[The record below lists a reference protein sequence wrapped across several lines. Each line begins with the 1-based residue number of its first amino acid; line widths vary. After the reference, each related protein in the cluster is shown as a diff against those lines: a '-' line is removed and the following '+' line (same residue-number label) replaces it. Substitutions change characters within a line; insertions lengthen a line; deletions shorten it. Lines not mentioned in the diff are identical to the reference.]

1 MTVVAVV
8 VVPVDIVG
16 IEIHVPRVVRVVRIE
31 GRRPV
36 VAVGTRSVEI
46 GIVPVASGGKDLP
59 SAGRLTG
66 CCVPPLSFSE
76 VAIEASPDGP
86 DFTEFTPHSA
96 ASALRR

>member
-1 MTVVAVV
+1 MPVVTVV

-36 VAVGTRSVEI
+36 VAVGTRIVEVR
-46 GIVPVASGGKDLP
+46 IVPVASGGKKLP

-66 CCVPPLSFSE
+66 GGVPPLTFSE
-76 VAIEASPDGP
+76 VASMASSDGP
-86 DFTEFTPHSA
+86 DFIEFTPRSA
-96 ASALRR
+96 VRALWR